1 MGWLTNRYN
10 KKTSK
15 KYGWLPSWFGED
27 LDEFDSDL
35 EKAVKKFQR
44 EHGLSPDGKVGPM
57 TYRRIFS
64 TREVEDEDKVVNYIL
79 VNGKRIHIDWDV
91 KINLM

>member
-27 LDEFDSDL
+27 LDSFDSDL
-35 EKAVKKFQR
+35 EAAVKAFQKD
-44 EHGLSPDGKVGPM
+44 HDLSADGKVIY
-57 TYRRIFS
+57 TA
-64 TREVEDEDKVVNYIL
+64 ENLKVGL
-79 VNGKRIHIDWDV
+79 FKS
-91 KINLM
+91 

>member
-27 LDEFDSDL
+27 LDSFDSDL
-35 EKAVKKFQR
+35 EAAVKAFQKD
-44 EHGLSPDGKVGPM
+44 HDLSDPYPFDIKLK
-57 TYRRIFS
+57 IKS
-64 TREVEDEDKVVNYIL
+64 TT
-79 VNGKRIHIDWDV
+79 
-91 KINLM
+91 